1 MELYV
6 LSILFSSLGLV
17 YTISCSLRNVGIG
30 MYSLYSTIIVIRK
43 KNEKKQKLKSFP
55 SYQRKT
61 FIIRKRMLKMKFTNL
76 LKIYPYIYLTYIYI
90 IHYNNSQVLYIMK
103 TEVSKWR
110 WWYLAWQGKA
120 WKRHVIRDSRRR
132 RQLCVHSYTLYR

>member
-1 MELYV
+1 MMAMELYV

-110 WWYLAWQGKA
+110 
-120 WKRHVIRDSRRR
+120 
-132 RQLCVHSYTLYR
+132 